1 MSRIIQVAVPK
12 HLGDAVLALPALRT
26 LAALPDTSITLVCS
40 SALVLDLLAEQG
52 PWQGSPTF
60 QRAANS
66 IAVLLAPSF
75 RVALQARAARVG
87 TSIGLASDS
96 RSLLLSHVVPGPERP
111 FPRKGLPSLLVG
123 EHQQLSYQR
132 VAHFT
137 LDLLGHLQRGDSG
150 PIGSYRP
157 GQQACE
163 QAASFWQIAG
173 RPGVLFHPFA
183 RGLASKRWPL
193 KNWQALGRELQGRGE
208 RVLVTGGPGA
218 VDAKLAAAIADELG
232 APCSAGSTSLR
243 PEVWVALA
251 GLCQQVVLCDTGLA
265 HLSAA
270 AGLDPIVLFGST
282 DPRRHAPSR
291 GRVLWNGGGLSC
303 APCYKDRC
311 SNAQGQQCMEQD
323 VSAVARLLAGEAG
336 PYFSTVAPR
345 L

>member
-12 HLGDAVLALPALRT
+12 HLGDAVLALPALRS
-26 LAALPDTSITLVCS
+26 LAALPDTTVTIVSS

-52 PWQGSPTF
+52 PWRRSPSFAT
-60 QRAANS
+60 AANS

-75 RVALQARAARVG
+75 RVALQARVARIDTIV
-87 TSIGLASDS
+87 GLASD
-96 RSLLLSHVVPGPERP
+96 RRGLLISHVVPDPDRP
-111 FPRKGLPSLLVG
+111 LPRKGLPSLLVG
-123 EHQQLSYQR
+123 EHQQRSYQR
-132 VAHFT
+132 VARFT
-137 LDLLGHLQRGDSG
+137 LDLLGSSETDDDGARG
-150 PIGSYRP
+150 IYQP

-163 QAASFWQIAG
+163 QAASLWQSAG

-193 KNWQALGRELQGRGE
+193 ENWQILGRELQGRGE
-208 RVLVTGGPGA
+208 RILVTGGPGA
-218 VDAKLAAAIADELG
+218 VDAKFASAVADDLG
-232 APCSAGSTSLR
+232 TPCSAGSTR
-243 PEVWVALA
+243 VVPEVWVALA

-282 DPRRHAPSR
+282 DPKRHAPSR
-291 GRVLWNGGGLSC
+291 GRVLWNGAALSC

-311 SNAQGQQCMEQD
+311 SNAEGQLCMEQD
-323 VSAVARLLAGEAG
+323 PHAVARLLVGEAG
-336 PYFSTVAPR
+336 SSFTSVATR